1 MMSTGA
7 SSVWSSSASWT
18 EEGAAMARQVR
29 RSEGWLGRVGLV
41 LLAVLVVWFL
51 VSAVLG
57 FVFSLIR
64 TLLFIAL
71 FAIVAWFVLIGPP
84 DRHD

>member
-1 MMSTGA
+1 
-7 SSVWSSSASWT
+7 
-18 EEGAAMARQVR
+18 MARPVR

-41 LLAVLVVWFL
+41 LLGVLIVWFV
-51 VSAVLG
+51 VSSLLG

-64 TLLFIAL
+64 MLMFVVL

-84 DRHD
+84 DRRE

>member
-1 MMSTGA
+1 
-7 SSVWSSSASWT
+7 
-18 EEGAAMARQVR
+18 MARQVR
-29 RSEGWLGRVGLV
+29 RGEGWLGRVAV
-41 LLAVLVVWFL
+41 VVLAVLVVWFF
-51 VSAVLG
+51 VSAVMG

-84 DRHD
+84 DRHE

>member
-1 MMSTGA
+1 
-7 SSVWSSSASWT
+7 V
-18 EEGAAMARQVR
+18 ARQVR
-29 RSEGWLGRVGLV
+29 RSEGWLGRAGLV
-41 LLAVLVVWFL
+41 LLGVLIVWL
-51 VSAVLG
+51 ILSAVLG

-64 TLLFIAL
+64 MLLFVAL

>member
-1 MMSTGA
+1 
-7 SSVWSSSASWT
+7 
-18 EEGAAMARQVR
+18 MARPVR
-29 RSEGWLGRVGLV
+29 RSEGLLSRGAIV

>member
-1 MMSTGA
+1 
-7 SSVWSSSASWT
+7 
-18 EEGAAMARQVR
+18 MARQVR
-29 RSEGWLGRVGLV
+29 RSEGWLGRVGLL
-41 LLAVLVVWFL
+41 LLAVLVVWFF

-71 FAIVAWFVLIGPP
+71 FAIAAWFVLIGPP
-84 DRHD
+84 DHQD

>member
-1 MMSTGA
+1 
-7 SSVWSSSASWT
+7 
-18 EEGAAMARQVR
+18 MARQVR

-41 LLAVLVVWFL
+41 LLAVLIVWFL
-51 VSAVLG
+51 VSSVLG

-64 TLLFIAL
+64 MLLFVAL

-84 DRHD
+84 DSND

>member
-1 MMSTGA
+1 
-7 SSVWSSSASWT
+7 
-18 EEGAAMARQVR
+18 MARQVR
-29 RSEGWLGRVGLV
+29 RSEGWLGRVGVV
-41 LLAVLVVWFL
+41 LLGVLIVWLVV
-51 VSAVLG
+51 SSVLG

-64 TLLFIAL
+64 MLLLVAL

>member
-1 MMSTGA
+1 
-7 SSVWSSSASWT
+7 
-18 EEGAAMARQVR
+18 MARPVR

-41 LLAVLVVWFL
+41 LLGVLIVWFV
-51 VSAVLG
+51 VSSLLG

-64 TLLFIAL
+64 MLMFVAL

-84 DRHD
+84 DRRE

>member
-1 MMSTGA
+1 
-7 SSVWSSSASWT
+7 
-18 EEGAAMARQVR
+18 MARQVR
-29 RSEGWLGRVGLV
+29 RSEGWMGRVAV
-41 LLAVLVVWFL
+41 VVLAVLVVWFL
-51 VSAVLG
+51 VSAVMG

-84 DRHD
+84 DRHE

>member
-1 MMSTGA
+1 
-7 SSVWSSSASWT
+7 V
-18 EEGAAMARQVR
+18 ARPVR

-41 LLAVLVVWFL
+41 LLGVLIVWFV
-51 VSAVLG
+51 VSSLLG

-64 TLLFIAL
+64 MLMFVAL

-84 DRHD
+84 DRRE

>member
-1 MMSTGA
+1 
-7 SSVWSSSASWT
+7 
-18 EEGAAMARQVR
+18 MARQVR
-29 RSEGWLGRVGLV
+29 RSDGWLGRIGLV
-41 LLAVLVVWFL
+41 VLAVLVVWFV
-51 VSAVLG
+51 VSALVG
-57 FVFSLIR
+57 VVFSLIR

>member
-1 MMSTGA
+1 
-7 SSVWSSSASWT
+7 V
-18 EEGAAMARQVR
+18 ARPVR

-41 LLAVLVVWFL
+41 LLGVLIVWFVASSL
-51 VSAVLG
+51 LG

-64 TLLFIAL
+64 MLMFVAL

-84 DRHD
+84 DRRE

>member
-1 MMSTGA
+1 
-7 SSVWSSSASWT
+7 V
-18 EEGAAMARQVR
+18 ARQVR
-29 RSEGWLGRVGLV
+29 RSEGWLARVGLV
-41 LLAVLVVWFL
+41 LLGVLIVWL
-51 VSAVLG
+51 IVSAALG

-64 TLLFIAL
+64 MLLFVAL

>member
-1 MMSTGA
+1 
-7 SSVWSSSASWT
+7 
-18 EEGAAMARQVR
+18 MARPVR
-29 RSEGWLGRVGLV
+29 RSEGWLGRVALV
-41 LLAVLVVWFL
+41 VLAALVVWLL
-51 VSAVLG
+51 VSSVLG

-64 TLLFIAL
+64 MLLLLVL

>member
-1 MMSTGA
+1 
-7 SSVWSSSASWT
+7 
-18 EEGAAMARQVR
+18 MARQVR
-29 RSEGWLGRVGLV
+29 RSEGWLGRVALV

-84 DRHD
+84 DRHE

>member
-1 MMSTGA
+1 
-7 SSVWSSSASWT
+7 
-18 EEGAAMARQVR
+18 MARQVR
-29 RSEGWLGRVGLV
+29 SSEGWMGRVGLV
-41 LLAVLVVWFL
+41 LLGVLITWFVV
-51 VSAVLG
+51 SSVLG

-64 TLLFIAL
+64 MLLFVAL

>member
-1 MMSTGA
+1 
-7 SSVWSSSASWT
+7 
-18 EEGAAMARQVR
+18 MARQVR
-29 RSEGWLGRVGLV
+29 RSDGWLGRVGLV
-41 LLAVLVVWFL
+41 LLAVLVVWIL

-84 DRHD
+84 DRHE

>member
-1 MMSTGA
+1 
-7 SSVWSSSASWT
+7 V
-18 EEGAAMARQVR
+18 ARPVR

-41 LLAVLVVWFL
+41 VLGVLIVWFV
-51 VSAVLG
+51 VSSLLG

-64 TLLFIAL
+64 MLMFVAL

-84 DRHD
+84 DRRE

>member
-1 MMSTGA
+1 
-7 SSVWSSSASWT
+7 
-18 EEGAAMARQVR
+18 MARQVR
-29 RSEGWLGRVGLV
+29 QGEGWLGRVGLV
-41 LLAVLVVWFL
+41 LLGVLIVWLL
-51 VSAVLG
+51 VSSVLG

-64 TLLFIAL
+64 MLLFVAL

>member
-1 MMSTGA
+1 
-7 SSVWSSSASWT
+7 V
-18 EEGAAMARQVR
+18 ARQVR

-41 LLAVLVVWFL
+41 LLGVLIVWL
-51 VSAVLG
+51 IVSAVLG

-64 TLLFIAL
+64 MLLFVAL
-71 FAIVAWFVLIGPP
+71 FGIVAWFVLIGPP

>member
-1 MMSTGA
+1 
-7 SSVWSSSASWT
+7 
-18 EEGAAMARQVR
+18 MARQVR

-41 LLAVLVVWFL
+41 LLGVLIVWFL
-51 VSAVLG
+51 VSSVLG

-64 TLLFIAL
+64 MLLLVAL

>member
-1 MMSTGA
+1 
-7 SSVWSSSASWT
+7 
-18 EEGAAMARQVR
+18 MARQVR
-29 RSEGWLGRVGLV
+29 RSGGWMGRVGLV
-41 LLAVLVVWFL
+41 LLGVLIVWLVV
-51 VSAVLG
+51 SSVLG

-64 TLLFIAL
+64 MLLFVAL

>member
-1 MMSTGA
+1 
-7 SSVWSSSASWT
+7 
-18 EEGAAMARQVR
+18 MARPVR

-41 LLAVLVVWFL
+41 VLGVLIVWFV
-51 VSAVLG
+51 VSSLLG

-64 TLLFIAL
+64 MLMFVAL

-84 DRHD
+84 DRRE

>member
-1 MMSTGA
+1 
-7 SSVWSSSASWT
+7 
-18 EEGAAMARQVR
+18 MARQVR

-84 DRHD
+84 DRDD

>member
-1 MMSTGA
+1 
-7 SSVWSSSASWT
+7 
-18 EEGAAMARQVR
+18 MARQVR
-29 RSEGWLGRVGLV
+29 RSEGWMGRVALV
-41 LLAVLVVWFL
+41 LLAVVVVWLL
-51 VSAVLG
+51 VSSVLG

-64 TLLFIAL
+64 MLLFVAL